1 MFNPNELEA
10 IPLPLEEH
18 FKDLEFRIMSDIIR
32 RIQINSEVTR
42 SADWQIYRSVQLG
55 KSMDEITK
63 FIKSSLKASDKEIDR
78 LYNDVIK
85 TGYARDESLYKEVGK
100 PFIPFADNIAL
111 KQLIN
116 AVSEQTKEEL
126 KNITQ
131 SMGFAVEINGQTIF
145 KPIAEYYQR
154 TLDSAMLDITSGAFD
169 YNTVLK
175 RIVSEMTT
183 SGMRTVDYATGWSNR
198 IPVAARRAVMTGL
211 GQVTGKINE
220 DNAEQLET
228 DLYEVT
234 WHVGARPSHMVWQGR
249 VFTKQQL
256 IDVCGLGSGDG
267 LCGWGCRHDYYPY
280 IEGISE
286 RTYTD
291 TELEEMNAREN
302 IPKAYNGK
310 EYTSYTA
317 TQKQRKLE
325 TLMRKQRQ
333 DIKLLQEGGAD
344 EDEIMFARSRYR
356 SSMAQYAEFSK
367 KMDLPQ
373 QRERITVD
381 GLGNI
386 GVGKYKKTVGIKKNS
401 GIIKEKEPSEVRKLL
416 QENKIEYKEVQKLP
430 KQLSDDEIIQR
441 LGGGDET
448 DGSCSSLAFAYI
460 GNKAGLDVLD
470 FRGGE
475 SRKFFS
481 KNKNIASIASLD
493 GVKSQIVKVKNEI
506 RGSVDLL
513 KDIEYDKHYYFA
525 VGKHAAIVRRTE
537 QFGFEYLELQ
547 SARNNGFKRLTTD
560 GLRQRFRA
568 QKSRTFLGQ
577 KYETDVVL
585 IDGSSLKG
593 NTEFEKI
600 LGYINTSENVQ
611 MKGAGGRAK

>member
-10 IPLPLEEH
+10 IPLPLEEY

-32 RIQINSEVTR
+32 RIQINSEITR

-100 PFIPFADNIAL
+100 PFIPFAENIAL

-116 AVSEQTKEEL
+116 AVSEQTKGEL

-131 SMGFAVEINGQTIF
+131 SLGFAVKENGKIVF
-145 KPIAEYYQR
+145 KPIAAYYQK
-154 TLDSAMLDITSGAFD
+154 TLDGAMLDITSGAFD

-183 SGMRTVDYATGWSNR
+183 SGLRSVDYATGWSNR
-198 IPVAARRAVMTGL
+198 TPVAARRAVMTGL

-228 DLYEVT
+228 DLFEVT

-267 LCGWGCRHDYYPY
+267 LCGWGCRHDYYPFVK
-280 IEGISE
+280 GLSQ

-291 TELEEMNAREN
+291 KELEEMNAREN
-302 IPKAYNGK
+302 IPKVYNGK

-333 DIKLLQEGGAD
+333 DIKLLTLGNAD
-344 EDEIMFARSRYR
+344 KDTLTVARIKYR
-356 SSMAQYAEFSK
+356 NTSAQYADFSD
-367 KMDLPQ
+367 KMGLKQ
-373 QRERITVD
+373 QRERVYID
-381 GLGNI
+381 NLGR
-386 GVGKYKKTVGIKKNS
+386 V
-401 GIIKEKEPSEVRKLL
+401 
-416 QENKIEYKEVQKLP
+416 
-430 KQLSDDEIIQR
+430 
-441 LGGGDET
+441 
-448 DGSCSSLAFAYI
+448 
-460 GNKAGLDVLD
+460 
-470 FRGGE
+470 
-475 SRKFFS
+475 
-481 KNKNIASIASLD
+481 
-493 GVKSQIVKVKNEI
+493 
-506 RGSVDLL
+506 
-513 KDIEYDKHYYFA
+513 
-525 VGKHAAIVRRTE
+525 
-537 QFGFEYLELQ
+537 
-547 SARNNGFKRLTTD
+547 
-560 GLRQRFRA
+560 
-568 QKSRTFLGQ
+568 
-577 KYETDVVL
+577 
-585 IDGSSLKG
+585 
-593 NTEFEKI
+593 
-600 LGYINTSENVQ
+600 
-611 MKGAGGRAK
+611 